1 MKQTHFLLF
10 ISMLLL
16 LTACAKQ
23 PETVATLSVGGN
35 QTPASS
41 GQINPGIEYGGGDGL
56 TMTTAVVILHAK
68 GEKEGVRA
76 EYHWISVHHP
86 DWKTRGQALLQG
98 GNGIYD
104 KIVCVK
110 PDGKTVDIFF
120 DISGFFGKW

>member
-16 LTACAKQ
+16 LTACAKH
-23 PETVATLSVGGN
+23 PETVATMGEGPDRGPV
-35 QTPASS
+35 A
-41 GQINPGIEYGGGDGL
+41 GQKNNAIHYGGGNGL
-56 TMTTAVVILHAK
+56 SMETAIVIQNAK
-68 GEKEGVRA
+68 GEDDGVRA

>member
-10 ISMLLL
+10 ISILLL

-35 QTPASS
+35 QTPASE
-41 GQINPGIEYGGGDGL
+41 QINSGIEYGGGDGL
-56 TMTTAVVILHAK
+56 TIPTAVVILHAK

-86 DWKTRGQALLQG
+86 DWKTRGQVLLQG
-98 GNGIYD
+98 ENGIYD